1 MVYEIKKLIDYIL
14 NNNLNIDKSLFFTIV
29 IGQISIYGIL
39 LTFYQFVASFQ
50 GNRKA
55 AVTYLGTSLNEYF
68 VKQTV
73 SSFNKIVSKKWFGLL
88 FVLEI
93 LYRPFITVYEHVF
106 SRSTVSI
113 MNSIWFVFVV
123 VYFLL
128 FILIFFQCTES
139 ISQIKFCSNVKTNG
153 YLIRD
158 INRNFLKKTIKERR
172 SELAVEL
179 LQGDLRNLYG
189 GIQIDDN
196 PELQYGYNDLI
207 YAIFAEYME
216 QKKSEILRIKK
227 NDTVPKNQIPWIYNS
242 DSEVRLLREI
252 LDGKYF
258 TLDEDNLQYILNFH
272 LKFIEQNLI
281 RAELDGCSNV
291 KFSKYEI
298 APMKREQKIFDACE
312 WKDITLKIYQKIS
325 DEKKQDF
332 IYILRKVIIQ
342 KQSFYE
348 QYCDDSIKSLIE
360 IEMDSIFEGKREQ
373 KDFIKIFSRILQEE
387 YFNDFYSEILRD
399 KIIDYG
405 RFNAREL
412 ISQLSEKNATYL
424 FTYIFMYY
432 SIYKFRFDWEYINV
446 NLLQTLWKQCGDMHI
461 YEKDVIE
468 KMKNSN
474 IGHRFNDEMYKKLME
489 YINIE
494 YDGGLFDRIYTE
506 DILDVFYVWV
516 IKACVVNKNRE
527 LYYVYENK
535 LNMDIQINIIN
546 ELSKHEELLEYD
558 SIHEW
563 VKWMSYYTFRKQSSI
578 PKKLDITLRNLLL
591 TDMNP
596 EMIAKNASNSYHE
609 KEIGTYLL
617 IKLDELSDTTPK
629 EKQVKEV
636 VKNAFIL
643 SGMNMNEYIDLLEK
657 ECNICNCKIN
667 YVQKEKIKAYLL
679 STF

>member
-1 MVYEIKKLIDYIL
+1 
-14 NNNLNIDKSLFFTIV
+14 
-29 IGQISIYGIL
+29 
-39 LTFYQFVASFQ
+39 
-50 GNRKA
+50 
-55 AVTYLGTSLNEYF
+55 
-68 VKQTV
+68 
-73 SSFNKIVSKKWFGLL
+73 
-88 FVLEI
+88 
-93 LYRPFITVYEHVF
+93 
-106 SRSTVSI
+106 
-113 MNSIWFVFVV
+113 
-123 VYFLL
+123 
-128 FILIFFQCTES
+128 
-139 ISQIKFCSNVKTNG
+139 
-153 YLIRD
+153 
-158 INRNFLKKTIKERR
+158 
-172 SELAVEL
+172 
-179 LQGDLRNLYG
+179 
-189 GIQIDDN
+189 
-196 PELQYGYNDLI
+196 
-207 YAIFAEYME
+207 
-216 QKKSEILRIKK
+216 
-227 NDTVPKNQIPWIYNS
+227 
-242 DSEVRLLREI
+242 
-252 LDGKYF
+252 
-258 TLDEDNLQYILNFH
+258 
-272 LKFIEQNLI
+272 
-281 RAELDGCSNV
+281 
-291 KFSKYEI
+291 
-298 APMKREQKIFDACE
+298 
-312 WKDITLKIYQKIS
+312 
-325 DEKKQDF
+325 
-332 IYILRKVIIQ
+332 
-342 KQSFYE
+342 
-348 QYCDDSIKSLIE
+348 
-360 IEMDSIFEGKREQ
+360 
-373 KDFIKIFSRILQEE
+373 
-387 YFNDFYSEILRD
+387 
-399 KIIDYG
+399 
-405 RFNAREL
+405 
-412 ISQLSEKNATYL
+412 
-424 FTYIFMYY
+424 
-432 SIYKFRFDWEYINV
+432 
-446 NLLQTLWKQCGDMHI
+446 MHI

-535 LNMDIQINIIN
+535 LNIDIQINIIN